1 MNPLN
6 GIIVILS
13 SVLSLFGL
21 GTGAISQVQA
31 TRQMISPPAQ
41 IQPLNP
47 QQLCQPPMQPQFL
60 DSPRNDP
67 QHGYV
72 CIQPGQSL
80 TVRPQP

>member
-60 DSPRNDP
+60 DSPPATTLNTDMSAYNRGKASP
-67 QHGYV
+67 
-72 CIQPGQSL
+72 
-80 TVRPQP
+80 